1 MCVCVFGVVVFLC
14 VGVCVPYSKMCLCTI
29 LINVCVGGGGGGREQ
44 EYIYSFSLNCLYL
57 KNRHFEEL

>member
-1 MCVCVFGVVVFLC
+1 MCVCVCVFGGVVVFC
-14 VGVCVPYSKMCLCTI
+14 VGVGVCVPYSKMC
-29 LINVCVGGGGGGREQ
+29 VWWGGGGREQ